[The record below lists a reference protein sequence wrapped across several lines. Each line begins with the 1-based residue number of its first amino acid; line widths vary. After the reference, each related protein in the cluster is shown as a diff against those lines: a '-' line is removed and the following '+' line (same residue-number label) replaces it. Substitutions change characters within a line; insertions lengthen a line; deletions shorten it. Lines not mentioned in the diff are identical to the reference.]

1 MGNWLSDSLKSFNPV
16 AAGMDFVTD
25 NISYAIQSAQNYNYQ
40 RKLQQHQFDWQEK
53 MWHMNN
59 EYNSPI
65 NQVKRLDEGGLN
77 PNLAYGSLSGNLA
90 QQPSG
95 GTPGF
100 SGGKGHQGH
109 ASQTYAAKIAE
120 AVQLKELNERKRVND
135 AVVDKEKAQASL
147 FRNEAALRY
156 EDWRRKNIDNE
167 NYLPYAQDTA
177 YFTFRQQFNEVNR
190 LDKEISRLDGE
201 IKNLGA
207 SYDEIMSRI
216 NLNKKQGNYYSAAAS
231 NQASQAAL
239 NVAKKTTEEIIAK
252 LKQKELD
259 YFDRDKQAQYIMN
272 DAVITNMNKNYALAV
287 KEFALK
293 EELTF
298 AQIEEINQRVENLI
312 VEGRISQWQLENLD
326 FNKWTNLLLR
336 VWDQQTKSVNASAN
350 VIDSVLPL

>member
-1 MGNWLSDSLKSFNPV
+1 MGNWLQSLNPIS
-16 AAGMDFVTD
+16 AGIDFITD
-25 NISYAIQSAQNYNYQ
+25 NVSYSLQSAQNYNYQ

-53 MWHMNN
+53 MWHLNN

-65 NQVKRLDEGGLN
+65 NQVKRLEEGGLN
-77 PNLAYGSLSGNLA
+77 PNLAYGGLTGNLA
-90 QQPSG
+90 HQPSG
-95 GTPGF
+95 VTPGF
-100 SGGKGHQGH
+100 SGGKGHHGSATQ
-109 ASQTYAAKIAE
+109 SYQVKTQE
-120 AVQLKELNERKRVND
+120 AVQLQELEERKRVND
-135 AVVDKEKAQASL
+135 AVVAKEKAQASL

-167 NYLPYAQDTA
+167 NYIPFARDTA
-177 YFTFRQQFNEVNR
+177 YLTFRQQFNEVNR
-190 LDKEISRLDGE
+190 LDHEISRLDVE

-207 SYDEIMSRI
+207 TYDEIMSRI
-216 NLNKKQGNYYSAAAS
+216 SLIKKQGRYYSSAAS

-259 YFDRDKQAQYIMN
+259 YVDRDKQAQYNMN
-272 DAVITNMNKNYALAV
+272 EAVISNMNKTYALAV

-293 EELTF
+293 EKLSF

-326 FNKWTNLLLR
+326 FNKWTNLLMR

-350 VIDSVLPL
+350 VIDSLLPF

>member
-1 MGNWLSDSLKSFNPV
+1 MGVLDTMFPMSSV
-16 AAGMDFVTD
+16 GDFVTD
-25 NISYAIQSAQNYNYQ
+25 NISYSLQAAQNYNYQ

-53 MWHMNN
+53 MWNMNN

-65 NQVKRLDEGGLN
+65 NQVKRLEEGGLN

-109 ASQTYAAKIAE
+109 AAQIQAAKIQE
-120 AVQLKELNERKRVND
+120 AVQLQDLDEKRRVND
-135 AVVDKEKAQASL
+135 AIVDKEKAQASL

-167 NYLPYAQDTA
+167 NYIPYAQDTA

-207 SYDEIMSRI
+207 TYDEIMSRI
-216 NLNKKQGNYYSAAAS
+216 SLNKKQGKYYSAAAS

-239 NVAKKTTEEIIAK
+239 NVAKKKTEEIVAK

-259 YFDRDKQAQYIMN
+259 YFDKDKTMQYKMN
-272 DAVITNMNKNYALAV
+272 DAVISNMNKNYALAV

-293 EELTF
+293 EELSF

-312 VEGRISQWQLENLD
+312 IEGRISQWQLENLD

-336 VWDQQTKSVNASAN
+336 IWDQQTKSVNASAN